1 MSLKCNVKCCLKKTP
16 PSSSKY
22 QAVNLFLGYLSK
34 GYKMFV
40 YKLLKVNKIYPQK
53 ISISLKQVSGD
64 PASVLGPEFIETHQV
79 DACGSMGHGCAPE
92 PAAVLRLQ
100 AEVPPRVL
108 LVRAVRYLRI
118 LRYQAPG

>member
-1 MSLKCNVKCCLKKTP
+1 
-16 PSSSKY
+16 
-22 QAVNLFLGYLSK
+22 
-34 GYKMFV
+34 MFV